1 VKTNDEDSLRKILNN
16 NIHYF
21 SSELKKVEDLML
33 NEEESEEKKKSS
45 VSSGISEYSKSDVSN
60 WNLEYSIL
68 IHSNDKLA
76 EMKSK
81 SSSSKSFTE
90 NDVRKLRNTMN
101 QPEVCILDEIENES
115 VTSGSMK
122 SKGV

>member
-21 SSELKKVEDLML
+21 SNELKKVEDLML
-33 NEEESEEKKKSS
+33 NEEESEENKKSS

-68 IHSNDKLA
+68 IHSNDKLTK
-76 EMKSK
+76 MKSK

-115 VTSGSMK
+115 VTSESLR